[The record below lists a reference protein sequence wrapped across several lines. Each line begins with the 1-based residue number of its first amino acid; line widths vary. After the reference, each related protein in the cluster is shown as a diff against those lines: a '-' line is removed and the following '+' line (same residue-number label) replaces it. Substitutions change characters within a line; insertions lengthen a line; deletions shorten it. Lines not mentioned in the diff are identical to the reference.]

1 MKAGKK
7 KRRALRQTVLKAVSY
22 TALLIAG
29 QLLSVLGGYCCI
41 MRHLSDA
48 VGIPLMTAGFFLIV
62 VFAHR
67 MQEEYDRFISSK
79 YSGRPLYRI
88 KRKREKR
95 AKVFVDLDGV
105 LAKWSTDASVEDTYA
120 PGFFLTRE
128 PEPEAIAA
136 VMLMRKEGLDVY
148 ILSCAYQNGLA
159 EAEKDAWLAGVGL
172 SDIPRIFVPYG
183 ERKSDYVDEAD
194 VNVLLDDYSRNLHE
208 WKAEGNIGCKFYN
221 GINGTHGTWD
231 GYSVSSWMTAE
242 QITAVITDIVRKQV
256 CFQAAA

>member
-159 EAEKDAWLAGVGL
+159 EPEKDKWLAMVGL

-183 ERKSDYVDEAD
+183 KRKTDYATAAD
-194 VNVLLDDYSRNLHE
+194 ISILVDDYTQNLHE
-208 WKAEGNIGCKFYN
+208 WSAEGNIACKFYN
-221 GINGTHGTWD
+221 GVNGKNGTWS
-231 GYSVSSWMTAE
+231 GYSVNHVMTAE
-242 QITAVITDIVRKQV
+242 EIAGVISTIART
-256 CFQAAA
+256 QAGLQGAA

>member
-105 LAKWSTDASVEDTYA
+105 LAKWNTDASVEDTFA

-136 VMLMRKEGLDVY
+136 VMLMRKAGLDVY
-148 ILSCAYQNGLA
+148 ILSCAYCPAHIRTDWRRPKRTLGWPGSACQISRGS
-159 EAEKDAWLAGVGL
+159 L
-172 SDIPRIFVPYG
+172 SHM
-183 ERKSDYVDEAD
+183 ERE
-194 VNVLLDDYSRNLHE
+194 NP
-208 WKAEGNIGCKFYN
+208 IM
-221 GINGTHGTWD
+221 
-231 GYSVSSWMTAE
+231 WMK
-242 QITAVITDIVRKQV
+242 RM
-256 CFQAAA
+256 